1 MYTNNKKEAPFMG
14 ASFLAMGD
22 LNDLNATLRWSV
34 ARSRLDGNDT
44 IIYSNPSISAR
55 IEPISK
61 VYTNNNKNTTL
72 WGGIF
77 IAKMG

>member
-1 MYTNNKKEAPFMG
+1 MG

-44 IIYSNPSISAR
+44 IIYLNPSISALTQN
-55 IEPISK
+55 IERLSEYSK
-61 VYTNNNKNTTL
+61 LQNFFLKICIQCGNIVEKIL
-72 WGGIF
+72 
-77 IAKMG
+77 M